1 MELFQQVF
9 TLTLSRMAL
18 SRNLW
23 QHFNPNRA
31 PSHLQTSVMVWDKHK
46 LMIDLHVHIAV
57 SSIPRTPGL
66 PVGEALR
73 FAALNGYRAVGL
85 ILRSSELDMPPLM
98 PLAKDI
104 KRLSLHANIEA
115 VLGVE
120 LVHIPPA
127 LLPEAVDNARE
138 AGAGLVLAHGE
149 TLLEN
154 VEEGTNFAAI
164 MAGVDILAH
173 PGLIDEQAAVCA
185 AERGVALEL
194 SCAPRHAFAN
204 AHIIRMAEQFGCVL
218 VPGSS
223 AAAHGEILP
232 PRLRDRLYRG
242 AGLTGEAAIL
252 LQHNARKILQKQLVC

>member
-1 MELFQQVF
+1 
-9 TLTLSRMAL
+9 MAL

-127 LLPEAVDNARE
+127 LLPEAVDNVRE

-149 TLLEN
+149 TLLEK

-164 MAGVDILAH
+164 MA
-173 PGLIDEQAAVCA
+173 E
-185 AERGVALEL
+185 
-194 SCAPRHAFAN
+194 
-204 AHIIRMAEQFGCVL
+204 
-218 VPGSS
+218 
-223 AAAHGEILP
+223 
-232 PRLRDRLYRG
+232 
-242 AGLTGEAAIL
+242 
-252 LQHNARKILQKQLVC
+252 

>member
-1 MELFQQVF
+1 
-9 TLTLSRMAL
+9 MAL

-104 KRLSLHANIEA
+104 FPLRFSLKPWTMRAK
-115 VLGVE
+115 
-120 LVHIPPA
+120 
-127 LLPEAVDNARE
+127 PERVWYSHTEKPFWKMWRK
-138 AGAGLVLAHGE
+138 
-149 TLLEN
+149 
-154 VEEGTNFAAI
+154 
-164 MAGVDILAH
+164 
-173 PGLIDEQAAVCA
+173 EQ
-185 AERGVALEL
+185 
-194 SCAPRHAFAN
+194 
-204 AHIIRMAEQFGCVL
+204 
-218 VPGSS
+218 
-223 AAAHGEILP
+223 ILP
-232 PRLRDRLYRG
+232 PSWQ
-242 AGLTGEAAIL
+242 E
-252 LQHNARKILQKQLVC
+252 